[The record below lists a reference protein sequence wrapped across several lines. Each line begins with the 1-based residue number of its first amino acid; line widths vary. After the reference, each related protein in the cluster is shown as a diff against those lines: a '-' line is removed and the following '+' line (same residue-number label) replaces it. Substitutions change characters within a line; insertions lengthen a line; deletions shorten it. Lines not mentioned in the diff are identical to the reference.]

1 MTEVAE
7 KESTELV
14 TVPSKDTALEVFK
27 AEQGLDPYLQTI
39 RQELDSFLAEPP
51 SLDTATGRKAYASMA
66 HKIARSKTAIDNIGK
81 ELVADLKQLPKTIDA
96 ERKRWRDQLD
106 EWRDEARG
114 PLNEWEAAEEKRIAG
129 HQEGIA
135 AMRCCAEFLDDSEVI
150 ELEST
155 ITWLEGQ
162 GINERWQEF
171 EAEAHR
177 VKAASLAALKAALE
191 RRQKYE
197 AEQAELEHLR
207 REAVQREQKEREERI
222 AREAEERAR
231 REAEQAAQ
239 AEREAVA
246 RRERQAKDEAAR
258 KEREAKEAAERRERE
273 YQEGIAK
280 AKRDAELAARRI
292 QEEHDRKERERVAE
306 QERQEQARLDA
317 ERRQQEEVARR
328 QADKEHRATINR
340 TAMQAMIDG
349 GMPEECAKQA
359 ITLIARGQVP
369 GITINY

>member
-14 TVPSKDTALEVFK
+14 TVPSKETALEVFK
-27 AEQGLDPYLQTI
+27 AEQGLDPYLLTI

-114 PLNEWEAAEEKRIAG
+114 PLNEWEAAEEARVARHGQAIDLLRWT
-129 HQEGIA
+129 A
-135 AMRCCAEFLDDSEVI
+135 ADIDDLSSAELKERLASTEATKVD
-150 ELEST
+150 ES
-155 ITWLEGQ
+155 WE
-162 GINERWQEF
+162 EY

-177 VKAASLAALKAALE
+177 VKDVTVSTLRAAVAKRE
-191 RRQKYE
+191 KYE
-197 AEQAELEHLR
+197 ADQAELER
-207 REAVQREQKEREERI
+207 MRQEAAERDRKEYEAKI

-231 REAEQAAQ
+231 READQAAQ
-239 AEREAVA
+239 AEREAAA
-246 RRERQAKDEAAR
+246 RREQEARDEAAR
-258 KEREAKEAAERRERE
+258 KERE

-280 AKRDAELAARRI
+280 AKREAEAEQQRI
-292 QEEHDRKERERVAE
+292 QAEHDRKEQARIAE
-306 QERQEQARLDA
+306 QQR
-317 ERRQQEEVARR
+317 
-328 QADKEHRATINR
+328 
-340 TAMQAMIDG
+340 
-349 GMPEECAKQA
+349 
-359 ITLIARGQVP
+359 
-369 GITINY
+369 

>member
-39 RQELDSFLAEPP
+39 RQELDAFLASPP

-114 PLNEWEAAEEKRIAG
+114 PLNEWEAAEEARKARHNDRIEHIRSFEEFDGLQAAG
-129 HQEGIA
+129 LEVQLANLEEIA
-135 AMRCCAEFLDDSEVI
+135 VDDSFE
-150 ELEST
+150 EY
-155 ITWLEGQ
+155 
-162 GINERWQEF
+162 

-177 VKAASLAALKAALE
+177 AKDKAVKALRVAIEAQKA
-191 RRQKYE
+191 RE
-197 AEQAELEHLR
+197 AEQAELERLR
-207 REAVQREQKEREERI
+207 QEAAEREQKEREAKI

-231 REAEQAAQ
+231 REAEEKAQ
-239 AEREAVA
+239 AEREAAA
-246 RRERQAKDEAAR
+246 RREQGAKAEAER
-258 KEREAKEAAERRERE
+258 KEREHQEA
-273 YQEGIAK
+273 IAK
-280 AKRDAELAARRI
+280 AKRDAELAEQRAK
-292 QEEHDRKERERVAE
+292 EEYDRKERERIAE
-306 QERQEQARLDA
+306 QQRQEQERLDA
-317 ERRQQEEVARR
+317 ERREQEEVARR
-328 QADKEHRATINR
+328 QADKEHRGRINR
-340 TAMQAMIDG
+340 TAMQAFIDG
-349 GMPEECAKQA
+349 GMPPECAKQA
-359 ITLIARGQVP
+359 VTMLAKGEIPNA
-369 GITINY
+369 TINY